1 MAFKES
7 GERVAPLG
15 GELYVGDND
24 GGRDLAVCDQRAGHD
39 RFAGAGWGDENAGAV
54 FAHRVDRGAL
64 RGVELAGELGWHG
77 SRLWGFAAARD
88 GVAGGFEDADGVV

>member
-1 MAFKES
+1 M
-7 GERVAPLG
+7 
-15 GELYVGDND
+15 
-24 GGRDLAVCDQRAGHD
+24 
-39 RFAGAGWGDENAGAV
+39 
-54 FAHRVDRGAL
+54 FAHCVDGGAL